1 MLPRKFKMYFKMY
14 RVRIGIIVAIVIIL
28 IAAVIGL
35 MSLESFYRNITLAT
49 IPMQLI
55 LVALNAVIF
64 VFMYLR
70 FMQGGLAKTSAMRAK
85 GDLVNVKWSDVIG
98 MEEAKREAWEIVE
111 LLKDRTRLKQIGG
124 KIMRGLLM
132 MGPPG
137 CGKTYMAKAIATEVG
152 IPFLAISGSSF
163 DEIYIGVGAS
173 KIRKLFKE
181 ARALAEG
188 YGGCIIFIDEMDS
201 VGTRR
206 VFNAFG
212 SQEKSTTQNQLLA
225 EIDGVQ
231 EKDYNILV
239 IGATNADES
248 SLDPAMLRPGRFDR
262 KLYIDRPNL
271 EDREK
276 IFEYYFNKVKY
287 DKHSI
292 DIKRIARKAV
302 YKTPA
307 EIENIVKEAAL
318 IATRDKKDTIEYKHV
333 SEAIERIEMG
343 LKHRR
348 SMTPR
353 EKEMVAYHESG
364 HLVVLYLLHPTDDVF
379 KASIIGRRESL
390 GVVYHQPKEELFTR
404 SKEALLAD
412 IKVSLAGY
420 VAEKIRFGTTSTG
433 VAAVFEQAMRVAH
446 FMVWKLG
453 MNNAG
458 LVGDYT
464 IYGTNYGMGRVSLPD
479 VSQLAESTKEKL
491 NKETQDILQ
500 KCLKEAEDLLTKER
514 PILERFVKEL
524 LEKEELDY
532 DEIDSIFKEYGKFD
546 AKVV

>member
-1 MLPRKFKMYFKMY
+1 MLPRRLKMYFNMY
-14 RVRIGIIVAIVIIL
+14 KVRILVIIAVIIVII
-28 IAAVIGL
+28 AAIIGL

-49 IPMQLI
+49 MPIQI
-55 LVALNAVIF
+55 IFAALNAIIF

-70 FMQGGLAKTSAMRAK
+70 FMQGGLTKISATRTK
-85 GDLVNVKWSDVIG
+85 GELVNVKWSDVIG
-98 MEEAKREAWEIVE
+98 MEEAKREAWEIVQ
-111 LLKDRTRLKQIGG
+111 LLKDRARVKLIGG

-132 MGPPG
+132 IGPPG
-137 CGKTYMAKAIATEVG
+137 CGKTYLAKAIATEAN

-163 DEIYIGVGAS
+163 DEIFIGVGAS

-181 ARALAEG
+181 ARTLAEG

-201 VGTRR
+201 VGTKR

-212 SQEKSTTQNQLLA
+212 SQEKSSTQNQLLA

-231 EKDYNILV
+231 EKDQNILI
-239 IGATNADES
+239 IGATNADEG
-248 SLDPAMLRPGRFDR
+248 SLDPALLRPGRFDR

-271 EDREK
+271 DDREK
-276 IFEYYFNKVKY
+276 TFEYYFSKVKF
-287 DKHSI
+287 DKTSV

-318 IATRDKKDTIEYKHV
+318 IAARDNKDAVEYKHV

-348 SMTPR
+348 HMTPR

-364 HLVVLYLLHPTDDVF
+364 HLIVLYMLHPTDDVF
-379 KASIIGRRESL
+379 KASIIGRRGAL
-390 GVVYHQPKEELFTR
+390 GVVHHNPKEELFTR

-412 IKVSLAGY
+412 IKVALAGY

-433 VAAVFEQAMRVAH
+433 VAADFEQAMRTAH
-446 FMVWKLG
+446 YMVWKLG
-453 MNNAG
+453 MNDAK
-458 LVGDYT
+458 LIGDYT
-464 IYGTNYGMGRVSLPD
+464 IIPESQISDRVK
-479 VSQLAESTKEKL
+479 QTL
-491 NKETQDILQ
+491 NDETQKVFQ
-500 KCLKEAEDLLTKER
+500 KCLKDVEELLASEKE
-514 PILERFVKEL
+514 ILDRFVKEL

-532 DEIDSIFKEYGKFD
+532 DEIDAIFKEYGKSSM
-546 AKVV
+546 KVL